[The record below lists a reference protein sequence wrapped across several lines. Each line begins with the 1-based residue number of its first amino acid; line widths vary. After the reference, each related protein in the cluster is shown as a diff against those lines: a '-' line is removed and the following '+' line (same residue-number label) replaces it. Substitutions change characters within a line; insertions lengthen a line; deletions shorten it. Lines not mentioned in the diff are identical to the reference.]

1 MVVLTAGP
9 SRRSQPE
16 ASVSSIGHGQE
27 QVAAYSCDFY
37 EDIIRM
43 LQLGLFNLLD
53 LDLVR
58 LDIVYSF
65 HSGVVMLKTKKMRKE
80 IKRSTWESQGLYNAL
95 LYTRCM
101 MACISSSQTG
111 NGSRLVDTRSAFD
124 IAGDRCL
131 FGPWLEGVG
140 CLQRGCDH
148 DNDRE

>member
-16 ASVSSIGHGQE
+16 ASVSSIGHE
-27 QVAAYSCDFY
+27 KEKVAAYSCDFY

-65 HSGVVMLKTKKMRKE
+65 HSGVVMLKTKKM
-80 IKRSTWESQGLYNAL
+80 G
-95 LYTRCM
+95 
-101 MACISSSQTG
+101 G
-111 NGSRLVDTRSAFD
+111 
-124 IAGDRCL
+124 
-131 FGPWLEGVG
+131 
-140 CLQRGCDH
+140 
-148 DNDRE
+148 